1 MSSMVAVVMA
11 GGSGTRLWPFSRQMF
26 PKQFMSLD
34 GDQSL
39 LQATISR
46 LNPVISKD
54 NVWIITSSNL
64 ATGAGYQELAAYHY
78 VVEPAARNTAPAIG
92 LMAAYMSDF
101 VNDPIMAI
109 LPADHIIRD
118 IPAFHSALEKARQA
132 AENGKIVTFGIQPT
146 HPETG
151 FGYIRAG
158 KEGEDVKPVEAFVE
172 KPNLETA
179 REYLLAGNYTWN
191 SGMFVAKASTLLHE
205 LKLHAP
211 EISKVLEKMRT
222 EWKSGADWKKVVADN
237 FESMP
242 SDSIDYAVMEKSAN
256 AVVVECSIG
265 WSDIGSWDA
274 VYDIGKKDTAG
285 NVINAN
291 ETVVLE
297 STGNLIMGRERVIA
311 TIGVKD
317 LCIIDTADAVLVA
330 DRAQAQKVKNVVD
343 ELKKRG
349 GEVHIFHRTVRRPWG
364 SFTVLEDNTSGYKIK
379 RIEVVPG
386 GRLSLQSH
394 KHRSEHWVVVSGTAT
409 VTNGDEVLTLTAGHS
424 TYIPLGNKHRLENL
438 GQDPVQIVEVQV
450 GDYLGEDDIIRYD
463 DIYGR

>member
-1 MSSMVAVVMA
+1 MSKMVAVVMA

-26 PKQFMSLD
+26 PKQFMTLE
-34 GDQSL
+34 GNQSL
-39 LQATISR
+39 LQATITR
-46 LNPVISKD
+46 LNPVVAKD
-54 NVWIITSSNL
+54 NVWIITSSSL
-64 ATGAGYQELAAYHY
+64 ATGSGYQEVKDYNY

-92 LMAAYMSDF
+92 LMAAYMADF
-101 VNDPIMAI
+101 EGDPIMAI
-109 LPADHIIRD
+109 LPADHLIRNV
-118 IPAFHSALEKARQA
+118 PAFHEALQTAFKA
-132 AENGKIVTFGIQPT
+132 AETGKIVTFGIQPT

-158 KEGEDVKPVEAFVE
+158 TEGDEVKSVEAFVE
-172 KPNLETA
+172 KPDLVTA
-179 REYLLAGNYTWN
+179 QQYLLAGNYTWN

-222 EWKSGADWKKVVADN
+222 AWKAGEDWKKVVAEN

-256 AVVVECSIG
+256 VVVVECNIG

-274 VYDIGKKDTAG
+274 VYDMGKKDAEN

-291 ETVVLE
+291 ETVVVE
-297 STGNLIMGRERVIA
+297 SSGNLIMGRERVIA
-311 TIGVKD
+311 TIGVKN
-317 LCIIDTADAVLVA
+317 LCIIDTADALLVA
-330 DRAQAQKVKNVVD
+330 DRNQTQKVKNVVD
-343 ELKKRG
+343 DLKKRG

-364 SFTVLEDNTSGYKIK
+364 SFTVLEDNVSGYKIK
-379 RIEVVPG
+379 RIEVIPG

-394 KHRSEHWVVVSGTAT
+394 KHRSEHWVVVNGTAT
-409 VTNGDEVLTLTAGHS
+409 VTNGEDILTLNSGQS

-438 GQDPVQIVEVQV
+438 GAAPVQIVEVQV
-450 GDYLGEDDIIRYD
+450 GNYLGEDDIIRYD